1 MNAQIDYIE
10 DEIVNVKIPIII
22 QNGHTEMFDFG
33 RMDPLDFYRIVY
45 CLQDIINGAPAA
57 TTALLSGTV
66 LTVIENDDI
75 IDISPVVLAS
85 TEDEIFKFSIFSND
99 AVQIVQMHA

>member
-10 DEIVNVKIPIII
+10 DEIVNVKIPIIHQKGNI
-22 QNGHTEMFDFG
+22 EMFDLG

-45 CLQDIINGAPAA
+45 CLQDIINGAPSA
-57 TTALLSGTV
+57 TTSLLSGTV
-66 LTVIENDDI
+66 LTVIENGDI
-75 IDISPVVLAS
+75 IDISPVVLS
-85 TEDEIFKFSIFSND
+85 SKEDEIFKFSISSND